1 MILTLH
7 KLKMWLSIRKQ
18 LCVEICKLQENCQL
32 FYTEKKRMNEWLIA
46 DSDDLNTTWTKD
58 VVEYKLTGPETA
70 SQQNWSSQQL
80 ELVDAKLNVA

>member
-1 MILTLH
+1 M
-7 KLKMWLSIRKQ
+7 MWAATQQDQKSI
-18 LCVEICKLQENCQL
+18 
-32 FYTEKKRMNEWLIA
+32 
-46 DSDDLNTTWTKD
+46 SDDLNTTWTKD